1 MPITKVHAET
11 DHDRT
16 SVDLPG
22 TSELPSLTDIDRLI
36 HEPARLTILAAL
48 YVVDSADFIFLMR
61 QTGLTWGNLSSHMS
75 KLEEAGY
82 IEVEKEFKGKKP
94 HTMLHLTEEGR
105 AAFRE
110 YRRRMKQMLD
120 DLPD

>member
-1 MPITKVHAET
+1 MATTEAEAQ
-11 DHDRT
+11 
-16 SVDLPG
+16 
-22 TSELPSLTDIDRLI
+22 SLTTLTEIDRLI
-36 HEPARLTILAAL
+36 HEPARLSVLALL
-48 YVVDSADFIFLMR
+48 YVVESADFIFLMR

-82 IEVEKEFKGKKP
+82 IEVEKEFKGRKP

-110 YRRRMKQMLD
+110 YRGRMKQVLD
-120 DLPD
+120 ELPD

>member
-1 MPITKVHAET
+1 MATTEAET
-11 DHDRT
+11 Q
-16 SVDLPG
+16 
-22 TSELPSLTDIDRLI
+22 SLSALTEIDRLI
-36 HEPARLTILAAL
+36 HEPARLSVLALL
-48 YVVDSADFIFLMR
+48 YVVESADFIFLMR

-110 YRRRMKQMLD
+110 YRGRMKQVLD
-120 DLPD
+120 ELPD